1 MMKTSRRRFIKQ
13 TLLGTSGTLLVPNFL
28 KALEQQPVALLPN
41 SEKILVV
48 VQLSGGNDGLNT
60 VIPYRNDLYYQFRPQ
75 LAIRPDKVLKASDE
89 LGFHSALS
97 KFRELYDQG
106 DVAILNNVGYPNP
119 DRSHFRSMDIWQSA
133 SDADTYL
140 SSGWIG
146 RYLDSTCSSCHSAH
160 QAIEVDDTLSMA
172 LRGNSIKGMAMKNP
186 EKIYRATHNNF
197 FNAVTS
203 QNELERVSDPTLH
216 YLYKTMAETVS
227 SAEFLYAKSQVKQS
241 RIEYPQNEFSKRLKT
256 IAELIHA
263 NINTRVYYLSLTGF
277 DTHVNQEN
285 QHQRLLH
292 TYAEGIRA
300 FVKDIGD
307 TRMKDVV
314 IMTFSE
320 FGRRVAQNAS
330 GGTDHGTANNVF
342 MISKGL
348 KKKGFLNG
356 TPDLSRLD
364 QGDLIHQ
371 LDFRSIYATLLN
383 KLLEVP
389 SEKILNGP
397 FPVLDFI

>member
-1 MMKTSRRRFIKQ
+1 
-13 TLLGTSGTLLVPNFL
+13 
-28 KALEQQPVALLPN
+28 
-41 SEKILVV
+41 
-48 VQLSGGNDGLNT
+48 
-60 VIPYRNDLYYQFRPQ
+60 
-75 LAIRPDKVLKASDE
+75 VL
-89 LGFHSALS
+89 
-97 KFRELYDQG
+97 
-106 DVAILNNVGYPNP
+106 
-119 DRSHFRSMDIWQSA
+119 
-133 SDADTYL
+133 
-140 SSGWIG
+140 
-146 RYLDSTCSSCHSAH
+146 
-160 QAIEVDDTLSMA
+160 
-172 LRGNSIKGMAMKNP
+172 
-186 EKIYRATHNNF
+186 
-197 FNAVTS
+197 
-203 QNELERVSDPTLH
+203 
-216 YLYKTMAETVS
+216 
-227 SAEFLYAKSQVKQS
+227 
-241 RIEYPQNEFSKRLKT
+241 
-256 IAELIHA
+256 
-263 NINTRVYYLSLTGF
+263 YLSLTGF
-277 DTHVNQEN
+277 NTHVNQEN
-285 QHQRLLH
+285 QHQRLLN
-292 TYAEGIRA
+292 TYAEGIHA

-389 SEKILNGP
+389 SEKILKGP